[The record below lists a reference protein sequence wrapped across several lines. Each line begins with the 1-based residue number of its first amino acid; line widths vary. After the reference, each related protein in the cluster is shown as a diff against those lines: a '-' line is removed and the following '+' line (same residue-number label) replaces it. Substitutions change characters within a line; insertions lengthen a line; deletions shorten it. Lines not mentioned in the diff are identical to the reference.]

1 MKRLNIIGWEKV
13 VQQLDGRR
21 FELQYGVDKS
31 LCYRLSLKSV
41 RTNHYYQ
48 LSIDK
53 EAREDGS
60 YQVWIWDM
68 NKNHSYPLSIST
80 YEFKTKELFA
90 RFLDSIIDVLDTGGF
105 SGNKGNSTTQPN

>member
-1 MKRLNIIGWEKV
+1 MKELRIRGWE
-13 VQQLDGRR
+13 QQAKDMDGKNYTI
-21 FELQYGVDKS
+21 QYGVDKS

-41 RTNHYYQ
+41 KTDNYYQ

-53 EAREDGS
+53 ECREDGS

-68 NKNHSYPLSIST
+68 NKNYSYPLSIST